1 MGFSRFYKSH
11 RNKIWAVSLSALAFA
26 LFLGYYVTMEV
37 LSGWVFFRS
46 DFLQIWNFLLYLL
59 VYSIILFANI
69 RNDNVAYMGILMFVF
84 FTFFS
89 RIWDLFPASNNLL
102 ASFSSGSPTLITLCA
117 GFLVTALGQFV
128 LGIMLYFRIHVY
140 SRGRDDNYM
149 RIRVLGI
156 CYGVALALC
165 LSFRIALL
173 ILLQGAFGP
182 AYTFLVFMIPLSEV
196 VMSGAIVFTLERLRR
211 L

>member
-1 MGFSRFYKSH
+1 MGFSRFFKSH
-11 RNKIWAVSLSALAFA
+11 RNKIMAVSLSGLAFA
-26 LFLGYYVTMEV
+26 LFAAYYLTVEI
-37 LSGWVFFRS
+37 LSGWVFFRR
-46 DFLQIWNFLLYLL
+46 DFLQIWSFLLYLL

-89 RIWDLFPASNNLL
+89 RIWDLFPASNNLVS
-102 ASFSSGSPTLITLCA
+102 SFSSGNPLLIGLCA
-117 GFLVTALGQFV
+117 GFLAAALAQFV
-128 LGIMLYFRIHVY
+128 LGIILYFRIHLY
-140 SRGRDDNYM
+140 SRGRDDDYR
-149 RIRVLGI
+149 RIRTLGI
-156 CYGVALALC
+156 AYSIALSLC

-173 ILLQGAFGP
+173 LLLQGTYGP

-196 VMSGAIVFTLERLRR
+196 IMSVAIVFTLERLRR